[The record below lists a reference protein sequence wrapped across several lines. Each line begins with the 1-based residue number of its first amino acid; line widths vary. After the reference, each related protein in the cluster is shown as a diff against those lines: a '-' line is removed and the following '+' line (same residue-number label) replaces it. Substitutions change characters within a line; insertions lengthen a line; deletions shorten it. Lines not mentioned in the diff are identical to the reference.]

1 MLFSLE
7 QLRSALCRMNDLL
20 YVSKIE
26 VGEFLGSVLHKI
38 NLIAIITSLCR
49 SVASSDCVVKLK
61 GNFLLLLPC
70 F

>member
-1 MLFSLE
+1 
-7 QLRSALCRMNDLL
+7 MNDLL
-20 YVSKIE
+20 HVFKIE

-38 NLIAIITSLCR
+38 NLIAIITSLFR